1 MYELVRRRLLVAG
14 LVSLALVVVAPFGVG
29 EARAAAESTLTAAGP
44 PVALPGAY
52 NVETA
57 GTAPDGALEL
67 VSSQPGRSF
76 FTSFSTLLLHH
87 FAADG
92 TTTDGQPAASQV
104 SDKDQVG
111 PAIAALAGGGF
122 VVAWTARVPR
132 LIPFSAGR
140 SAPVPGA
147 KAFGDT
153 GTLTARLLDAAG
165 QPLRGDL
172 TLGADDDAATDIRLA
187 GLGSG
192 GFVASW
198 TQVAGP
204 AGAGVVFRRF
214 DGAGQP
220 LSGTISLTSGS
231 TSRNIGLAAL
241 ADGGFVAAWGQSG
254 QGLFLQRFDADGAA
268 VGAAVQAV
276 GSDLGGPALLAAS
289 PSGRVALAWMTT
301 NPDLQRITA
310 IKAGAFDADLN
321 PVAPPVTVAA
331 TVATAWPV
339 LAALAMD
346 PRGRIV
352 VAWNQHISPGVSTAF
367 AQLYEAAGG
376 PLGAA
381 TRIEGDS
388 GQETAEQVFAGSD
401 GGWSI
406 LWSGAVS
413 GAAGQFVQRYRTAN
427 CSPLAS
433 SLCLEGDRF
442 RLDVRFR
449 DPLSQRFADGHPVPL
464 TADTG
469 ALWFFDPANPEL
481 IVKMLDGTSVNGHHW
496 LFYGSLTDVEFDL
509 TVTDTATGQQH
520 LYHNAGGTLA
530 SLADVQAFPPPH
542 AAAAGPSAGA
552 VSADRLPD
560 GDPALPALAASA
572 ARLERP
578 PAAAAPR
585 GAAQAAP
592 LASCHSQ
599 HASLCLEHS
608 RFSAAVSWRDPRT
621 GQTAASEAVQLSAE
635 GGYFWF
641 FGPDDVEL
649 SVKVLDGTA
658 VNGHVWVF
666 YASLTD
672 VEFDLTVFDNLSP
685 AGARRTYHNPAHHL
699 ASAADTSAF

>member
-14 LVSLALVVVAPFGVG
+14 LVSFALVGVG
-29 EARAAAESTLTAAGP
+29 EARAAAEAALAAAGP
-44 PVALPGAY
+44 PIALPGAY
-52 NVETA
+52 NVEA
-57 GTAPDGALEL
+57 VGTAPDGALEL
-67 VSSQPGRSF
+67 VSSQPARSF
-76 FTSFSTLLLHH
+76 FISFSTLLLHH

-122 VVAWTARVPR
+122 VVAWTARVPS

-140 SAPVPGA
+140 SAPVPGT
-147 KAFGDT
+147 KAYGDA

-172 TLGADDDAATDIRLA
+172 ALGADADADAATDIRLA
-187 GLGSG
+187 GLGAG

-198 TQVAGP
+198 TQVVGP

-220 LSGTISLTSGS
+220 LSGTSFLASGI
-231 TSRNIGLAAL
+231 TARNIGLAAL

-254 QGLFLQRFDADGAA
+254 QGIFIRRFDADGAA

-289 PSGRVALAWMTT
+289 PSGSVALAWMTT

-310 IKAGAFDADLN
+310 IEAGAFDADLN
-321 PVAPPVTVAA
+321 PVAPPVTVAN

-346 PRGRIV
+346 LRGRFV
-352 VAWNQHISPGVSTAF
+352 VAWNQHVSPSLSTAF
-367 AQLYEAAGG
+367 AQLYEAGGG
-376 PLGAA
+376 PLGAT

-388 GQETAEQVFAGSD
+388 GHETAEQVFAGND
-401 GGWSI
+401 GSWRI

-413 GAAGQFVQRYRTAN
+413 GLAGQFVQRYGTAS
-427 CSPLAS
+427 CSPAAT

-449 DPLSQRFADGHPVPL
+449 DPRSQQFAAGHPVPL

-542 AAAAGPSAGA
+542 AAAAGSSAGA
-552 VSADRLPD
+552 ESADRLPD
-560 GDPALPALAASA
+560 GGPALPALAASA
-572 ARLERP
+572 ARAERP
-578 PAAAAPR
+578 PAGAAPH
-585 GAAQAAP
+585 GAAQAAA
-592 LASCHSQ
+592 LASCHGQ
-599 HASLCLEHS
+599 HASLCLAHS

-621 GQTAASEAVQLSAE
+621 GRTAASEAVQLSAE

-685 AGARRTYHNPAHHL
+685 AGASRTYHNPAHHL